1 MQISYY
7 VIPGIGEKGITT
19 REHLYERVT
28 RLVCQHL
35 EVPFKELFKKN
46 RKREVC
52 LARHISMYIIRTHYP
67 TVTLVSLGNYFCGRD
82 HTSVVH
88 GVQVIK
94 NLMWSDPE
102 LKRKVEYLE
111 GFL

>member
-7 VIPGIGEKGITT
+7 AIPGVGNKGITT
-19 REHLYERVT
+19 RDHVYERVT
-28 RLVCQHL
+28 RLVCQHM
-35 EVPFKELFKKN
+35 EIPFKEIFKKN
-46 RKREVC
+46 RKRDVC
-52 LARHISMYIIRTHYP
+52 LVRYISMFILRNHY
-67 TVTLVSLGNYFCGRD
+67 TTITLVNLGKYFCYKD
-82 HTSVVH
+82 HTSVIH
-88 GVQVIK
+88 GIQVIK